1 MAASS
6 QQKRIIR
13 VPAFASRVN
22 SEVLNQL
29 GLLKVAGTSIFI
41 TQSTNLLNLSQ
52 SQPLINQYEAILSS
66 ANDTTLQG
74 FFAGWATLLNVASL
88 DTEVATFSAGN

>member
-13 VPAFASRVN
+13 VPASAGRVN

-29 GLLKVAGTSIFI
+29 NTLKVAGTALFI
-41 TQSTNLLNLSQ
+41 TQSTNLLNLAQ

-66 ANDTTLQG
+66 ANDTTLQS
-74 FFAGWATLLNVASL
+74 FFAGWATLLDVATL